1 MKKKSIFAALAAVML
16 QSGSLL
22 NAQQLSPTGICYV
35 EVNNNNLL
43 NAGAYKLQT
52 SNSYLFN
59 VVNIFAANIN
69 YDTSRGR
76 AYLYSNNNVTKV
88 LTNADTYIK
97 PLQQKGMKVVLTILG
112 NHQGAGICNFPTR
125 EAARDFA
132 QQLANTVNTY
142 GLDGIDFDD
151 EYSEYGKNGTGQP
164 NDSSF
169 VMLVQELKALL
180 PDKIISFYYYGD
192 AASRLSWNG
201 SRVGDYVNYSWNAMY
216 GTFSAPNVPPLTKA
230 QISPAA
236 VWMGNTSNS
245 TTTSLATQTKNGG
258 YGVFMWYDLH
268 GTNETAQLSAGTQT
282 LYGQPTVLSGTLQSW
297 TQGTNCDAPIGLF
310 TNNLTGTSAKLNWSA
325 VGTSTYDIDYKPA
338 SSATWTSAAT
348 ALNATSV
355 TVTGLAANTDYD
367 WRIRTNCS
375 VKSTYMF
382 APRFNSGSGTTN
394 PTGSY
399 ALSLDG
405 STESGAAGNLNLGGS
420 ALSFEGWIKPSSFKS
435 ASPYISSIMGTEVS
449 DSNSAFLRLGDANVA
464 NNKVQF
470 VLSINN
476 VQQKLAST
484 TALNANTW
492 YHVAATYDGASMKI
506 YINGVLDA
514 SKSQTGS
521 VSSNGAFNV
530 GYLYNTSRNFNG
542 KVDEVRVWKRVLN
555 QTEISQN
562 MCNVSVP
569 ATSLAAYWK
578 FNEGSGSSVQDT
590 SGNGVTLT
598 LTGVD
603 ASNWGTDVPC
613 TTGTSKLA
621 KNGATQKAISSAETN
636 GENQIK
642 MYPNPASK
650 SSSLT
655 VSVPDVYS
663 RGKLTVYD
671 FNGRMV
677 DSQTMKAGNYQYNVS
692 ALSSGN
698 YIVQFESQ
706 DGSLKHTEKL
716 IVK

>member
-1 MKKKSIFAALAAVML
+1 MKKKSIFITLMALIL
-16 QSGSLL
+16 QAGSLL
-22 NAQQLSPTGICYV
+22 NAQQLNPAGICYV
-35 EVNNNNLL
+35 EVNNNNIL

-69 YDTSRGR
+69 YDANRGR

-132 QQLANTVNTY
+132 LQLANTVNTY

-151 EYSEYGKNGTGQP
+151 EYSEYGNNGTGQP

-169 VMLVQELKALL
+169 VMLVQELRALL
-180 PDKIISFYYYGD
+180 PDKLITFYYYGP

-201 SRVGDYVNYSWNAMY
+201 SRVGDYVNYSWNANY

-236 VWMGNTSNS
+236 VWLGNTSNS
-245 TTTSLATQTKNGG
+245 TTTSLASQTKTGG
-258 YGVFMWYDLH
+258 YGLYLWYDLK
-268 GTNETAQLSAGTQT
+268 GTNQASQLSAGTQT
-282 LYGQPTVLSGTLQSW
+282 LYGEQTVLSGSLQSW
-297 TQGTNCDAPIGLF
+297 TQGTNCDAPIGLY
-310 TNNLTGTSAKLNWSA
+310 TSNLTGTSAKLNWTA

-338 SSATWTSAAT
+338 SSATWTSVAT
-348 ALNATSV
+348 AVSGTSV
-355 TVTGLAANTDYD
+355 TVSGLTVNTEYD

-382 APRFNSGSGTTN
+382 APRFNSGSGTTI

-405 STESGAAGNLNLGGS
+405 STTSGAAGNINLSGS

-435 ASPYISSIMGTEVS
+435 AFPYISSIMGTEVG
-449 DSNSAFLRLGDANVA
+449 DNNSAFLRLGDGNLA
-464 NNKVQF
+464 NNKLQF
-470 VLSINN
+470 VVSINN

-484 TALNANTW
+484 TALSANTW
-492 YHVAATYDGASMKI
+492 YHVAATYDGATMKL

-514 SKSQTGS
+514 SKAQAGN
-521 VSSNGAFNV
+521 VNSNGAFNV
-530 GYLYNTSRNFNG
+530 GYLYNVSRNFNG
-542 KVDEVRVWKRVLN
+542 KIDEVRVWKRALS

-562 MCNVSVP
+562 MCGVSVP
-569 ATSLAAYWK
+569 ASTLAAYWK
-578 FNEGSGSSVQDT
+578 FNEGTGSSVQDT
-590 SGNGVTLT
+590 SGNGMSLT
-598 LTGVD
+598 LTGTN
-603 ASNWGTDVPC
+603 ASSWVTDVPC
-613 TTGTSKLA
+613 PAG
-621 KNGATQKAISSAETN
+621 TQKSAGMVESQKISEQITAKE
-636 GENQIK
+636 QIK
-642 MYPNPASK
+642 LYPNPVNT
-650 SSSLT
+650 SSALGI
-655 VSVPDVYS
+655 SVPEEYS
-663 RGKLTVYD
+663 KGKLTVYNFKGD
-671 FNGRMV
+671 V
-677 DSQTMKAGNYQYNVS
+677 VVTKTLTAGNNQYDISGLS
-692 ALSSGN
+692 AGN
-698 YIVQFESQ
+698 YIVRFESQ
-706 DGSLKHTEKL
+706 DGSLKQSEKL
-716 IVK
+716 IIK

>member
-1 MKKKSIFAALAAVML
+1 MKKKSIFTALIAMIL
-16 QSGSLL
+16 QSGSLI

-97 PLQQKGMKVVLTILG
+97 PLQQKGIKVVLTILG

-125 EAARDFA
+125 EAAKDFA
-132 QQLANTVNTY
+132 LQLANTVNTY

-169 VMLVQELKALL
+169 VMLVQELRALL
-180 PDKIISFYYYGD
+180 PNKIISFYYYGP

-201 SRVGDYVNYSWNAMY
+201 ARVGDNVNYSWNAMY

-245 TTTSLATQTKNGG
+245 TTSSLAAQTKNGG

-268 GTNETAQLSAGTQT
+268 GTNETSQLSAGTQT
-282 LYGQPTVLSGTLQSW
+282 LYGEPTVLSSPLQSW
-297 TQGTNCDAPIGLF
+297 TQGTNCDAPIGLY
-310 TNNLTGTSAKLNWSA
+310 TSNLTGTSAKLNWSA
-325 VGTSTYDIDYKPA
+325 VGTNTYDVDYKPA
-338 SSATWTSAAT
+338 SSTTWTNAVSAT
-348 ALNATSV
+348 NSTSV
-355 TVTGLAANTDYD
+355 TISGLTANTEYD

-375 VKSTYMF
+375 VKSAYMF
-382 APRFNSGSGTTN
+382 APRFTSTSGTT

-405 STESGAAGNLNLGGS
+405 STESGAAGSMNLNGS
-420 ALSFEGWIKPSSFKS
+420 ALSFEGWIKPSAFKS
-435 ASPYISSIMGTEVS
+435 AFPYISSIMGTEVS
-449 DSNSAFLRLGDANVA
+449 DSNSAFLRLGDAGLA
-464 NNKVQF
+464 NNKLQF
-470 VLSINN
+470 VVSINN
-476 VQQKLAST
+476 VQQKLASA

-492 YHVAATYDGASMKI
+492 YHVAATYDGVNMKI

-514 SKSQTGS
+514 TKAQTGS
-521 VSSNGAFNV
+521 VNSTGAFNV

-542 KVDEVRVWKRVLN
+542 KIDEVRVWKRALS

-613 TTGTSKLA
+613 TTGNSALA
-621 KNGATQKAISSAETN
+621 RTAGSQKAIKVGETSIKT
-636 GENQIK
+636 QIK
-642 MYPNPASK
+642 LYPNPVSK

-655 VSVPDVYS
+655 VSVPDEYS
-663 RGKLTVYD
+663 KGKLTVYD
-671 FNGRMV
+671 FNGRIV
-677 DSQTMKAGNYQYNVS
+677 DTKSLNSGDNQYELNRIPAGNY
-692 ALSSGN
+692 
-698 YIVQFESQ
+698 IIQFESH
-706 DGSLKHTEKL
+706 DGSLKQSEKL

>member
-1 MKKKSIFAALAAVML
+1 MKKKSIFTALIAMML
-16 QSGSLL
+16 QSGSLI

-125 EAARDFA
+125 EAAKDFA
-132 QQLANTVNTY
+132 LQLANTVNTY

-151 EYSEYGKNGTGQP
+151 EYSEYGNNGTGQP

-169 VMLVQELKALL
+169 VMLVQELRALL
-180 PDKIISFYYYGD
+180 PNKIISFYYYGP

-201 SRVGDYVNYSWNAMY
+201 ARVGDNVNYSWNAMY

-282 LYGQPTVLSGTLQSW
+282 LYGEPTVLSGTLQSW
-297 TQGTNCDAPIGLF
+297 TQGTNCDAPIGLY
-310 TNNLTGTSAKLNWSA
+310 TSNLTGTSAKLNWSA
-325 VGTSTYDIDYKPA
+325 VGSNTYDVDYKPA
-338 SSATWTSAAT
+338 SSTTWTNAVTAT
-348 ALNATSV
+348 SSTSV
-355 TVTGLAANTDYD
+355 TISGLTANTEYD

-375 VKSTYMF
+375 VKSAYMF
-382 APRFNSGSGTTN
+382 APRFTSTSGTT

-405 STESGAAGNLNLGGS
+405 STESGAAGSMNLSGS

-449 DSNSAFLRLGDANVA
+449 DSNSAFLRLGDASLA
-464 NNKVQF
+464 NNKLQF
-470 VLSINN
+470 VVSINN
-476 VQQKLAST
+476 VQQKLASA

-492 YHVAATYDGASMKI
+492 YHVAATYDGSNMKI

-514 SKSQTGS
+514 TKAQTGS
-521 VSSNGAFNV
+521 VNSTGAFNV

-542 KVDEVRVWKRVLN
+542 KIDEVRVWKRALS

-578 FNEGSGSSVQDT
+578 FNEGSGSTVQDT

-603 ASNWGTDVPC
+603 ASNWGTDLPC
-613 TTGTSKLA
+613 TTGSSALA
-621 KNGATQKAISSAETN
+621 RTAGQKAINTGETN
-636 GENQIK
+636 IKNQIK
-642 MYPNPASK
+642 LYPNPASK

-655 VSVPDVYS
+655 VSVPDEYS
-663 RGKLTVYD
+663 KGKLTIYD
-671 FNGRMV
+671 FNGRIV
-677 DSQTMKAGNYQYNVS
+677 DTKSLNSGDNQYE
-692 ALSSGN
+692 LSRVPAGN
-698 YIVQFESQ
+698 YIVQFESH
-706 DGSLKHTEKL
+706 DGSLKQSEKL

>member
-1 MKKKSIFAALAAVML
+1 MKKKSIFTALIAIML
-16 QSGSLL
+16 QSGSLI

-125 EAARDFA
+125 EAAKDFA
-132 QQLANTVNTY
+132 LQLANTVNTY

-151 EYSEYGKNGTGQP
+151 EYSEYGNNGTGQP

-169 VMLVQELKALL
+169 VMLVQELRALL
-180 PDKIISFYYYGD
+180 PNKIISFYYYGP
-192 AASRLSWNG
+192 AASRLFWNG
-201 SRVGDYVNYSWNAMY
+201 ARVGDNVNYSWNAMY

-282 LYGQPTVLSGTLQSW
+282 LYGEQTVLSSPLQSW
-297 TQGTNCDAPIGLF
+297 TQGTNCDAPIGLY
-310 TNNLTGTSAKLNWSA
+310 TSNLTGTSAKLNWSA
-325 VGTSTYDIDYKPA
+325 VGTNTYDVDYKPA
-338 SSATWTSAAT
+338 SSTTWTSAVSAT
-348 ALNATSV
+348 SSTSV
-355 TVTGLAANTDYD
+355 TISGLTVNTDYD

-375 VKSTYMF
+375 VKSAYMF
-382 APRFNSGSGTTN
+382 APRFTSTSGTT

-405 STESGAAGNLNLGGS
+405 STESGAAGSMNLSGS

-449 DSNSAFLRLGDANVA
+449 DSNSAFLRLGDASLA
-464 NNKVQF
+464 NNKLQF
-470 VLSINN
+470 VVSINN
-476 VQQKLAST
+476 VQQKLASA

-492 YHVAATYDGASMKI
+492 YHVAATYDGSNMKI
-506 YINGVLDA
+506 YINGTLDA
-514 SKSQTGS
+514 TKAQTGS
-521 VSSNGAFNV
+521 VNSTGAFNV

-542 KVDEVRVWKRVLN
+542 KIDEVRVWKRALS

-578 FNEGSGSSVQDT
+578 FNEGSGSTVQDT

-603 ASNWGTDVPC
+603 SSNWGTDLPC
-613 TTGTSKLA
+613 TTGSSALA
-621 KNGATQKAISSAETN
+621 RTAGQKAINTGETN
-636 GENQIK
+636 IKNQIK
-642 MYPNPASK
+642 LYPNPVSK

-655 VSVPDVYS
+655 VSVPDEYS
-663 RGKLTVYD
+663 KGKLTVYD
-671 FNGRMV
+671 FNGRIV
-677 DSQTMKAGNYQYNVS
+677 DTKSLNSGDNQYELSRIS
-692 ALSSGN
+692 AGN
-698 YIVQFESQ
+698 YIVHFESH
-706 DGSLKHTEKL
+706 DGSLKQSEKL

>member
-1 MKKKSIFAALAAVML
+1 MKKKSIFTTLIAVML
-16 QSGSLL
+16 QFGSLL
-22 NAQQLSPTGICYV
+22 NAQQLNPTGICYV
-35 EVNNNNLL
+35 EVNNNNIL

-112 NHQGAGICNFPTR
+112 NHQGAGICNFPNR
-125 EAARDFA
+125 EAAKDFA
-132 QQLANTVNTY
+132 LQLANTVNTY

-180 PDKIISFYYYGD
+180 PDKIISFYYYGP

-297 TQGTNCDAPIGLF
+297 TQGTNCDAPIGLY
-310 TNNLTGTSAKLNWSA
+310 TSNLTGTSVKLNWSA
-325 VGTSTYDIDYKPA
+325 VGTNTYDVDYKPA
-338 SSATWTSAAT
+338 SSTTWTNVASS
-348 ALNATSV
+348 LNGTSV
-355 TVTGLAANTDYD
+355 TVSGLTANTEYD

-375 VKSTYMF
+375 VKSAYMF

-405 STESGAAGNLNLGGS
+405 SSESGAAGNLNLSGS

-449 DSNSAFLRLGDANVA
+449 DGNSAFLRLGDAGLA

-484 TALNANTW
+484 TTLNANTW
-492 YHVAATYDGASMKI
+492 YHVAATYDGATMKL
-506 YINGVLDA
+506 YINGVLNA
-514 SKSQTGS
+514 SKAQTGNI
-521 VSSNGAFNV
+521 SSNGAFNV

-542 KVDEVRVWKRVLN
+542 KIDEVRVWKRVLS

-569 ATSLAAYWK
+569 ASSLAAYWK
-578 FNEGSGSSVQDT
+578 FNEGSGSTVQDS

-603 ASNWGTDVPC
+603 SSNWGTDIPC
-613 TTGTSKLA
+613 TTGTSKLSG
-621 KNGATQKAISSAETN
+621 NQKAINS
-636 GENQIK
+636 GEISVKNQIK
-642 MYPNPASK
+642 LYPNPVSR

-655 VSVPDVYS
+655 ISVPDEYS

-671 FNGRMV
+671 FNGRLL
-677 DSQTMKAGNYQYNVS
+677 DTKSLTAGDNSYELPKLSAGNYI
-692 ALSSGN
+692 L
-698 YIVQFESQ
+698 QFESENAT
-706 DGSLKHTEKL
+706 LKHTEKL
-716 IVK
+716 MVK

>member
-1 MKKKSIFAALAAVML
+1 MKKKSIFTALIAMIL
-16 QSGSLL
+16 QSGSLI

-97 PLQQKGMKVVLTILG
+97 PLQQKGIKVVLTILG

-125 EAARDFA
+125 EAAKDFA
-132 QQLANTVNTY
+132 LQLANTVNTY

-169 VMLVQELKALL
+169 VMLVQELRALL
-180 PDKIISFYYYGD
+180 PNKIISFYYYGP

-201 SRVGDYVNYSWNAMY
+201 ARVGDNVNYSWNAMY

-245 TTTSLATQTKNGG
+245 TTTSLAAQTKNGG

-268 GTNETAQLSAGTQT
+268 GTNETSQLSAGTQT
-282 LYGQPTVLSGTLQSW
+282 LYGEPTVLSSPLQSW
-297 TQGTNCDAPIGLF
+297 TQGTNCDAPIGLY
-310 TNNLTGTSAKLNWSA
+310 TSNLTGTSAKLNWSA
-325 VGTSTYDIDYKPA
+325 VGTNTYDVDYKPA
-338 SSATWTSAAT
+338 FSTTWTNAVSATNS
-348 ALNATSV
+348 TSV
-355 TVTGLAANTDYD
+355 TISGLTANTEYD

-375 VKSTYMF
+375 VKSAYMF
-382 APRFNSGSGTTN
+382 APRFTSTSGTT

-405 STESGAAGNLNLGGS
+405 STESGAAGSMNLSGS
-420 ALSFEGWIKPSSFKS
+420 ALSFEGWIKPSAFKS
-435 ASPYISSIMGTEVS
+435 AFPYISSIMGTEVS
-449 DSNSAFLRLGDANVA
+449 DSNSAFLRLGDAGLA
-464 NNKVQF
+464 NNKLQF
-470 VLSINN
+470 VVSINN
-476 VQQKLAST
+476 VQQKLASA

-492 YHVAATYDGASMKI
+492 YHVAATYDGVNMKI

-514 SKSQTGS
+514 TKAQTGS
-521 VSSNGAFNV
+521 VNSTGAFNV

-542 KVDEVRVWKRVLN
+542 KIDEVRVWKRALS

-613 TTGTSKLA
+613 TTGNSALA
-621 KNGATQKAISSAETN
+621 RTAGSQKAIKVGETSIKT
-636 GENQIK
+636 QIK
-642 MYPNPASK
+642 LYPNPVSK

-655 VSVPDVYS
+655 VSVPDEYS
-663 RGKLTVYD
+663 KGKLTVYD
-671 FNGRMV
+671 FNGRIV
-677 DSQTMKAGNYQYNVS
+677 DTKSLNSGDNQYELNRIPAGNY
-692 ALSSGN
+692 
-698 YIVQFESQ
+698 IIQFESH
-706 DGSLKHTEKL
+706 DGSLKQSEKL

>member
-1 MKKKSIFAALAAVML
+1 MKKKSIFTALIAMML
-16 QSGSLL
+16 QSGSLI
-22 NAQQLSPTGICYV
+22 NAQQLNPTGICYV

-69 YDTSRGR
+69 YDISRGR

-125 EAARDFA
+125 EAAKDFA
-132 QQLANTVNTY
+132 LQLANTVNTY

-151 EYSEYGKNGTGQP
+151 EYSEYGNNGTGQP

-169 VMLVQELKALL
+169 VMLVQELRALL
-180 PDKIISFYYYGD
+180 PNKIISFYYYGP

-201 SRVGDYVNYSWNAMY
+201 ARVGDNVNYSWNAMY

-282 LYGQPTVLSGTLQSW
+282 LYGEPTVLSGTLQSW
-297 TQGTNCDAPIGLF
+297 TQGTNCDAPIGLY
-310 TNNLTGTSAKLNWSA
+310 TSNLTGTSAKLNWSA
-325 VGTSTYDIDYKPA
+325 VGTNTYDVDYKPA
-338 SSATWTSAAT
+338 SSTTWTNAVTAT
-348 ALNATSV
+348 SSTSV
-355 TVTGLAANTDYD
+355 TISGLTANTDYD

-375 VKSTYMF
+375 VKSAYMF
-382 APRFNSGSGTTN
+382 APRFTSASGTT

-405 STESGAAGNLNLGGS
+405 STESGAAGSINLSGS

-449 DSNSAFLRLGDANVA
+449 DSNSAFLRLGDASLA
-464 NNKVQF
+464 NNKLQF
-470 VLSINN
+470 VVSINN
-476 VQQKLAST
+476 VQQKLASV

-492 YHVAATYDGASMKI
+492 YHVAATYDGANMKI

-514 SKSQTGS
+514 TKAQTGS
-521 VSSNGAFNV
+521 VNSTGAFNV

-542 KVDEVRVWKRVLN
+542 KIDEVRVWKRALS

-578 FNEGSGSSVQDT
+578 FNEGSGSTVQDT

-603 ASNWGTDVPC
+603 SSNWGTDLPC
-613 TTGTSKLA
+613 ATGSSLLA
-621 KNGATQKAISSAETN
+621 RNASSQKAISEGQVN
-636 GENQIK
+636 GKNQIK
-642 MYPNPASK
+642 LYPNPVSK

-655 VSVPDVYS
+655 VSVPDEYS
-663 RGKLTVYD
+663 KGKLTVYD
-671 FNGRMV
+671 YNGRIV
-677 DSQTMKAGNYQYNVS
+677 DTQSLNSGNNQYELNRIS
-692 ALSSGN
+692 AGN
-698 YIVQFESQ
+698 YIVQFESH
-706 DGSLKHTEKL
+706 DGNLKQSEKL

>member
-1 MKKKSIFAALAAVML
+1 MKKKSIFTALAAVML
-16 QSGSLL
+16 QAVSPI
-22 NAQQLSPTGICYV
+22 NAQQLNPTGICYV
-35 EVNNNNLL
+35 EVNNNNIL

-76 AYLYSNNNVTKV
+76 AYLYANNNVTKV

-125 EAARDFA
+125 EAAKDFA
-132 QQLANTVNTY
+132 LQLANTVNTY

-310 TNNLTGTSAKLNWSA
+310 TSNLTSTSAKLNWSA
-325 VGTSTYDIDYKPA
+325 VGTNTYDIDYKPA
-338 SSATWTSAAT
+338 SSSTWTSAAT

-355 TVTGLAANTDYD
+355 TITGLTANTDYD

-405 STESGAAGNLNLGGS
+405 SSESGAAGNLNLGGS

-492 YHVAATYDGASMKI
+492 YHVAATYDGTTMKI

-542 KVDEVRVWKRVLN
+542 KVDEVRVWKRALS

-621 KNGATQKAISSAETN
+621 RNGAAQKAISSAENN
-636 GENQIK
+636 GKNQIK

-655 VSVPDVYS
+655 VSVPDGYS

-671 FNGRMV
+671 FNGRIL
-677 DSQTMKAGNYQYNVS
+677 DTKTIKAGNYQYDLSVLS
-692 ALSSGN
+692 AGS
-698 YIVQFESQ
+698 YIVQVESQ

>member
-1 MKKKSIFAALAAVML
+1 MKKKSILTVLTAMVL
-16 QSGSLL
+16 QSGSLI
-22 NAQQLSPTGICYV
+22 NAQQLNPTGICYV

-69 YDTSRGR
+69 YDVSRGR

-125 EAARDFA
+125 EAAKDFA
-132 QQLANTVNTY
+132 LQLANTVNTY

-151 EYSEYGKNGTGQP
+151 EYSDYGQNGTGQP

-180 PDKIISFYYYGD
+180 PDKIISFYYYGP

-201 SRVGDYVNYSWNAMY
+201 IRVGDYVNYSWNAMY

-245 TTTSLATQTKNGG
+245 TTTNLATQTKNGG

-268 GTNETAQLSAGTQT
+268 GTNETTQLSAGTQT

-297 TQGTNCDAPIGLF
+297 TQGTNCDAPIGLY
-310 TNNLTGTSAKLNWSA
+310 TSNLTGTSTKLNWSA

-338 SSATWTSAAT
+338 SSTTWTNVAS
-348 ALNATSV
+348 ALNSTSV
-355 TVTGLAANTDYD
+355 TVSGLTANTEYD

-375 VKSTYMF
+375 VKSAYMF
-382 APRFNSGSGTTN
+382 APRFNSGSGTTT

-399 ALSLDG
+399 ALALDG
-405 STESGAAGNLNLGGS
+405 STESGTAGNLNLSGS

-449 DSNSAFLRLGDANVA
+449 DSNSAFLRLGDAGLA
-464 NNKVQF
+464 NNKLQF

-476 VQQKLAST
+476 VQQKLASA

-492 YHVAATYDGASMKI
+492 YHVAATYDGSAMKL
-506 YINGVLDA
+506 YINGILDA
-514 SKSQTGS
+514 SKAQTGS
-521 VSSNGAFNV
+521 VNSNGAFNV

-542 KVDEVRVWKRVLN
+542 KVDEVRVWKRALS

-562 MCNVSVP
+562 SCNVSVP
-569 ATSLAAYWK
+569 ASSLAAYWK
-578 FNEGSGSSVQDT
+578 FNEGNGSTVQDT
-590 SGNGVTLT
+590 SGNGVILT

-603 ASNWGTDVPC
+603 ASNWGTDLPC
-613 TTGTSKLA
+613 TTGTLKSA
-621 KNGATQKAISSAETN
+621 RNAGSQKAVNSAEIN
-636 GENQIK
+636 VKNQIK
-642 MYPNPASK
+642 LYPNPVSK

-655 VSVPDVYS
+655 VAVPHEYS
-663 RGKLTVYD
+663 RGKMTVYD
-671 FNGRMV
+671 FNGRVV
-677 DSQTMKAGNYQYNVS
+677 DTRSLNVGDNS
-692 ALSSGN
+692 FELTRLSSGN
-698 YIVQFESQ
+698 YILQFESQ
-706 DGSLKHTEKL
+706 DGRLKQTEKL
-716 IVK
+716 MVK

>member
-1 MKKKSIFAALAAVML
+1 MKKKSILTALMAVML
-16 QSGSLL
+16 QSGSLI
-22 NAQQLSPTGICYV
+22 NAQQLNPTGICYV

-69 YDTSRGR
+69 YDSSRGR

-125 EAARDFA
+125 EAAKDFA
-132 QQLANTVNTY
+132 LQLANTVNTY

-151 EYSEYGKNGTGQP
+151 EYSEYGNNGTGQP

-169 VMLVQELKALL
+169 VMLVQELRALL
-180 PDKIISFYYYGD
+180 PNKIISFYYYGP

-201 SRVGDYVNYSWNAMY
+201 ARVGDNVNYSWNAMY

-282 LYGQPTVLSGTLQSW
+282 LYGEPTVLSGTLQSW
-297 TQGTNCDAPIGLF
+297 TQGTNCDAPIGLY
-310 TNNLTGTSAKLNWSA
+310 TSNLTGTSAKLNWSA
-325 VGTSTYDIDYKPA
+325 VGTNTYDVDYKPA
-338 SSATWTSAAT
+338 SSTTWTNAVSAT
-348 ALNATSV
+348 NATSV
-355 TVTGLAANTDYD
+355 TVSGLTANTEYD

-375 VKSTYMF
+375 VKSAYMF
-382 APRFNSGSGTTN
+382 APRFTSTSGTT

-405 STESGAAGNLNLGGS
+405 STESGAAGSMNLSGS

-449 DSNSAFLRLGDANVA
+449 DSNSAFLRLGDASLA
-464 NNKVQF
+464 NNKLQF
-470 VLSINN
+470 VVSINN
-476 VQQKLAST
+476 VQQKLASA

-492 YHVAATYDGASMKI
+492 YHVAATYDGANMKI

-514 SKSQTGS
+514 TKAQTGNVNS
-521 VSSNGAFNV
+521 TGAFNV

-542 KVDEVRVWKRVLN
+542 KIDEVRVWKRALS

-578 FNEGSGSSVQDT
+578 FNEGSGSTVQDT

-603 ASNWGTDVPC
+603 VSNWGTDLPC
-613 TTGTSKLA
+613 ATGSSLLA
-621 KNGATQKAISSAETN
+621 RNASSQKAISAGQTN
-636 GENQIK
+636 SKNQIK
-642 MYPNPASK
+642 LYPNPVSK

-655 VSVPDVYS
+655 VSVPDEYS
-663 RGKLTVYD
+663 KGKLTVYD
-671 FNGRMV
+671 FNGRIV
-677 DSQTMKAGNYQYNVS
+677 DTKSLNSGDNQIELTRLSAGS
-692 ALSSGN
+692 
-698 YIVQFESQ
+698 YIVQFESH
-706 DGSLKHTEKL
+706 DGSLKQSEKL

>member
-1 MKKKSIFAALAAVML
+1 MAVML
-16 QSGSLL
+16 QSGSLI
-22 NAQQLSPTGICYV
+22 NAQQLNPTGICYV

-125 EAARDFA
+125 EAAKDFA
-132 QQLANTVNTY
+132 LQLANTVNTY

-169 VMLVQELKALL
+169 VMLVQELRALL
-180 PDKIISFYYYGD
+180 PNKIISFYYYGD

-201 SRVGDYVNYSWNAMY
+201 ARVGDNVNYSWNAMY

-268 GTNETAQLSAGTQT
+268 GTNETSQLSAGTQT
-282 LYGQPTVLSGTLQSW
+282 LYGEQTVLSGTLQSW
-297 TQGTNCDAPIGLF
+297 TQGTNCDAPIGLY
-310 TNNLTGTSAKLNWSA
+310 TSNLTGTSAKLNWSA
-325 VGTSTYDIDYKPA
+325 VGTNTYDIDYKSA
-338 SSATWTSAAT
+338 SSTTWTNAVS
-348 ALNATSV
+348 ATSSTSL
-355 TVTGLAANTDYD
+355 TVSGLTANTEYD

-375 VKSTYMF
+375 VKSAYMF
-382 APRFNSGSGTTN
+382 APRFKSTSGTT

-405 STESGAAGNLNLGGS
+405 TSESGAAGNLTLSGS

-449 DSNSAFLRLGDANVA
+449 DSNSAFLRLGDAGLA
-464 NNKVQF
+464 NNKLQF
-470 VLSINN
+470 VVSINN
-476 VQQKLAST
+476 VQQKLASA

-492 YHVAATYDGASMKI
+492 YHVAATYDGTNMKL
-506 YINGVLDA
+506 YINGALDA
-514 SKSQTGS
+514 TKAQTGS
-521 VSSNGAFNV
+521 VNSTGAFNV

-542 KVDEVRVWKRVLN
+542 KVDEVRVWKRALS

-613 TTGTSKLA
+613 TTGSSASARTGGS
-621 KNGATQKAISSAETN
+621 QKAVSGGQVSVK
-636 GENQIK
+636 NQIK
-642 MYPNPASK
+642 LYPNPASK

-655 VSVPDVYS
+655 VSVPDEYS
-663 RGKLTVYD
+663 KGKLTVYD
-671 FNGRMV
+671 FNGRII
-677 DSQTMKAGNYQYNVS
+677 DTKSLNSGDNQYELTKLS
-692 ALSSGN
+692 AGN
-698 YIVQFESQ
+698 YIVQFESH
-706 DGSLKHTEKL
+706 DGSLKQSEKL

>member
-1 MKKKSIFAALAAVML
+1 MKKKSIFTALIAMML
-16 QSGSLL
+16 QSGSLI

-125 EAARDFA
+125 EAAKDFA
-132 QQLANTVNTY
+132 LQLANTVNTY

-151 EYSEYGKNGTGQP
+151 EYSEYGNNGTGQP

-169 VMLVQELKALL
+169 VMLVQELRALL
-180 PDKIISFYYYGD
+180 PNKIISFYYYGP

-201 SRVGDYVNYSWNAMY
+201 ARVGDNVNYSWNAMY

-245 TTTSLATQTKNGG
+245 TTTSLASQTKTGG

-268 GTNETAQLSAGTQT
+268 GTNEASQLSAGTQT
-282 LYGQPTVLSGTLQSW
+282 LYGEPTVLSGTLQSW
-297 TQGTNCDAPIGLF
+297 TQGTNCDAPIGLY
-310 TNNLTGTSAKLNWSA
+310 TSNLTGTSAKLNWSA
-325 VGTSTYDIDYKPA
+325 VGTNTYDIDYKPA
-338 SSATWTSAAT
+338 SSTTWTNAVSAT
-348 ALNATSV
+348 SSTSV
-355 TVTGLAANTDYD
+355 TVSGLTANTEYD

-375 VKSTYMF
+375 VKSAYMF
-382 APRFNSGSGTTN
+382 APRFTSTSGTTL
-394 PTGSY
+394 TGSY

-405 STESGAAGNLNLGGS
+405 STESGAAGNLTLSGS

-449 DSNSAFLRLGDANVA
+449 DSNSAFLRLGDASLA
-464 NNKVQF
+464 NNKLQF
-470 VLSINN
+470 VVSINN
-476 VQQKLAST
+476 VQQKLASA

-492 YHVAATYDGASMKI
+492 YHVAATYDGSNMKL

-514 SKSQTGS
+514 TKAQTGS
-521 VSSNGAFNV
+521 VNSTGAFNV

-542 KVDEVRVWKRVLN
+542 KIDEVRVWKRALS

-578 FNEGSGSSVQDT
+578 FNEGSGSTVQDT
-590 SGNGVTLT
+590 SGNGVSLT

-603 ASNWGTDVPC
+603 SSNWGTDVPC
-613 TTGTSKLA
+613 TTGSSALA
-621 KNGATQKAISSAETN
+621 RTAGQKAISAGETSIK
-636 GENQIK
+636 NQIK
-642 MYPNPASK
+642 LYPNPVSK

-655 VSVPDVYS
+655 VSVPDEYS
-663 RGKLTVYD
+663 KGKLTVYD
-671 FNGRMV
+671 FNGRIV
-677 DSQTMKAGNYQYNVS
+677 DTKSLNSGDNQYELS
-692 ALSSGN
+692 RISSGN
-698 YIVQFESQ
+698 YIIQFESH
-706 DGSLKHTEKL
+706 DGSLKQSEKL

>member
-1 MKKKSIFAALAAVML
+1 MKKKSIFTALIAMML
-16 QSGSLL
+16 QAGSLI
-22 NAQQLSPTGICYV
+22 NAQQLNPTGICYV

-125 EAARDFA
+125 EAAKDFA
-132 QQLANTVNTY
+132 LQLANTVNTY

-151 EYSEYGKNGTGQP
+151 EYSEYGNNGTGQP

-169 VMLVQELKALL
+169 VMLVQELRALL
-180 PDKIISFYYYGD
+180 PNKIISFYYYGP

-201 SRVGDYVNYSWNAMY
+201 ARVGDNVNYSWNAMY

-282 LYGQPTVLSGTLQSW
+282 LYGEPTVLSGTLQSW

-310 TNNLTGTSAKLNWSA
+310 TSNLTGTSAKLNWSA
-325 VGTSTYDIDYKPA
+325 VGTNTYDVDYKPA
-338 SSATWTSAAT
+338 SSTTWTNAVSAT
-348 ALNATSV
+348 SSTSV
-355 TVTGLAANTDYD
+355 TISGLTANTEYD

-375 VKSTYMF
+375 VKSAYMF
-382 APRFNSGSGTTN
+382 APRFKSASGTT

-405 STESGAAGNLNLGGS
+405 STESGAAGNMNLSGS

-449 DSNSAFLRLGDANVA
+449 DSNSAFLRLGDAGLA
-464 NNKVQF
+464 NNKLQF
-470 VLSINN
+470 VVSINN
-476 VQQKLAST
+476 VQQKLASA

-492 YHVAATYDGASMKI
+492 YHVAATYDGSNMKI
-506 YINGVLDA
+506 YINGILDA
-514 SKSQTGS
+514 TKAQTGS
-521 VSSNGAFNV
+521 VNSTGAFNV

-542 KVDEVRVWKRVLN
+542 KIDEVRVWKRALS

-578 FNEGSGSSVQDT
+578 FNEGSGSTVQDT

-603 ASNWGTDVPC
+603 TSNWGTDVPC
-613 TTGTSKLA
+613 TTGSSAARTAAS
-621 KNGATQKAISSAETN
+621 QKAINGGETN
-636 GENQIK
+636 IKNQVK
-642 MYPNPASK
+642 LYPNPASK
-650 SSSLT
+650 SSPIT
-655 VSVPDVYS
+655 VSVSEEYS
-663 RGKLTVYD
+663 KGKLTVYD
-671 FNGRMV
+671 LNGRIV
-677 DSQTMKAGNYQYNVS
+677 DTRSLNSGDNQYELNRIP
-692 ALSSGN
+692 SGK
-698 YIVQFESQ
+698 YIIQFESH
-706 DGSLKHTEKL
+706 DGSLKQSEKL

>member
-1 MKKKSIFAALAAVML
+1 MKKKSIFTALIAMML
-16 QSGSLL
+16 QAGSLI
-22 NAQQLSPTGICYV
+22 NAQQLNPTGICYV

-125 EAARDFA
+125 EAAKDFA
-132 QQLANTVNTY
+132 LQLANTVNTY

-151 EYSEYGKNGTGQP
+151 EYSEYGNNGTGQP

-169 VMLVQELKALL
+169 VMLVQELRALL
-180 PDKIISFYYYGD
+180 PNKIISFYYYGP

-201 SRVGDYVNYSWNAMY
+201 ARVGDNVNYSWNAMY

-282 LYGQPTVLSGTLQSW
+282 LYGEPTVLSGTLQSW

-310 TNNLTGTSAKLNWSA
+310 TSNLTGTSAKLNWSA
-325 VGTSTYDIDYKPA
+325 VGTNTYDVDYKPA
-338 SSATWTSAAT
+338 SSTTWTNAVSAT
-348 ALNATSV
+348 SSTSV
-355 TVTGLAANTDYD
+355 TISGLTANTEYD

-375 VKSTYMF
+375 VKSAYMF
-382 APRFNSGSGTTN
+382 APRFKSASGTT

-405 STESGAAGNLNLGGS
+405 STESGAAGNMNLSGS

-449 DSNSAFLRLGDANVA
+449 DSNSAFLRLGDAGLA
-464 NNKVQF
+464 NNKLQF
-470 VLSINN
+470 VVSINN
-476 VQQKLAST
+476 VQQKLASA
-484 TALNANTW
+484 TALNTNTW
-492 YHVAATYDGASMKI
+492 YHVAATYDGSNMKI
-506 YINGVLDA
+506 YINGILDA
-514 SKSQTGS
+514 TKAQTGS
-521 VSSNGAFNV
+521 VNSTGAFNV

-542 KVDEVRVWKRVLN
+542 KIDEVRVWKRALS

-578 FNEGSGSSVQDT
+578 FNEGSGSTVQDT

-613 TTGTSKLA
+613 TTGSSAARTAAS
-621 KNGATQKAISSAETN
+621 QKAINGGETN
-636 GENQIK
+636 IKNQVK
-642 MYPNPASK
+642 LYPNPASK
-650 SSSLT
+650 SAPLI
-655 VSVPDVYS
+655 VSVPEEYS
-663 RGKLTVYD
+663 KGKLTVYD
-671 FNGRMV
+671 LNGRIV
-677 DSQTMKAGNYQYNVS
+677 DTRSLNSGDNQYELNRIP
-692 ALSSGN
+692 SGN
-698 YIVQFESQ
+698 YIIQFESH
-706 DGSLKHTEKL
+706 DGSLKQSEKL

>member
-1 MKKKSIFAALAAVML
+1 MDE
-16 QSGSLL
+16 
-22 NAQQLSPTGICYV
+22 CC
-35 EVNNNNLL
+35 
-43 NAGAYKLQT
+43 
-52 SNSYLFN
+52 NSF
-59 VVNIFAANIN
+59 
-69 YDTSRGR
+69 
-76 AYLYSNNNVTKV
+76 
-88 LTNADTYIK
+88 
-97 PLQQKGMKVVLTILG
+97 
-112 NHQGAGICNFPTR
+112 
-125 EAARDFA
+125 
-132 QQLANTVNTY
+132 
-142 GLDGIDFDD
+142 
-151 EYSEYGKNGTGQP
+151 
-164 NDSSF
+164 
-169 VMLVQELKALL
+169 
-180 PDKIISFYYYGD
+180 
-192 AASRLSWNG
+192 
-201 SRVGDYVNYSWNAMY
+201 
-216 GTFSAPNVPPLTKA
+216 
-230 QISPAA
+230 
-236 VWMGNTSNS
+236 
-245 TTTSLATQTKNGG
+245 
-258 YGVFMWYDLH
+258 
-268 GTNETAQLSAGTQT
+268 
-282 LYGQPTVLSGTLQSW
+282 
-297 TQGTNCDAPIGLF
+297 
-310 TNNLTGTSAKLNWSA
+310 
-325 VGTSTYDIDYKPA
+325 
-338 SSATWTSAAT
+338 
-348 ALNATSV
+348 NATSV
-355 TVTGLAANTDYD
+355 TISGLTANTEYD

-405 STESGAAGNLNLGGS
+405 STESGAAGNMNLSGS

-449 DSNSAFLRLGDANVA
+449 DSNSAFLRLGDASLA
-464 NNKVQF
+464 NNKLQF

-492 YHVAATYDGASMKI
+492 YHVAATYDGASMKL

-514 SKSQTGS
+514 SKAQTGS

-542 KVDEVRVWKRVLN
+542 KIDEVRVWKRALS

-603 ASNWGTDVPC
+603 ASNWGTDLPC
-613 TTGTSKLA
+613 TTGTSNF
-621 KNGATQKAISSAETN
+621 KNGATQKQSVQETN
-636 GENQIK
+636 EESDKNV
-642 MYPNPASK
+642 PESCSK

-655 VSVPDVYS
+655 VSVPDEYS

-677 DSQTMKAGNYQYNVS
+677 DTNHECRK
-692 ALSSGN
+692 
-698 YIVQFESQ
+698 
-706 DGSLKHTEKL
+706 
-716 IVK
+716 

>member
-1 MKKKSIFAALAAVML
+1 MKKKSIFTALMAVML
-16 QSGSLL
+16 QSGSLI
-22 NAQQLSPTGICYV
+22 NAQQLNPTGICYV

-125 EAARDFA
+125 EAAKDFA
-132 QQLANTVNTY
+132 LQLANTVNTY

-169 VMLVQELKALL
+169 VMLVQELRALL
-180 PDKIISFYYYGD
+180 PNKIISFYYYGD

-201 SRVGDYVNYSWNAMY
+201 ARVGDNVNYSWNAMY

-268 GTNETAQLSAGTQT
+268 GTNETSQLSAGTQT
-282 LYGQPTVLSGTLQSW
+282 LYGEQTVLSGTLQSW
-297 TQGTNCDAPIGLF
+297 TQGTNCDAPIGLY
-310 TNNLTGTSAKLNWSA
+310 TSNLTGTSAKLNWSA
-325 VGTSTYDIDYKPA
+325 VGTNTYDIDYKPA
-338 SSATWTSAAT
+338 SSTTWTNAVSAT
-348 ALNATSV
+348 SSTSV
-355 TVTGLAANTDYD
+355 TVSGLTANTEYD

-375 VKSTYMF
+375 VKSAYMF
-382 APRFNSGSGTTN
+382 APRFKSTSGTT
-394 PTGSY
+394 PTGSF

-405 STESGAAGNLNLGGS
+405 TTESGAAGNLTLSGS

-449 DSNSAFLRLGDANVA
+449 DSNSAFLRLGDAGLA
-464 NNKVQF
+464 NNKLQF
-470 VLSINN
+470 VVSINN
-476 VQQKLAST
+476 VQQKLASA

-492 YHVAATYDGASMKI
+492 YHVAATYDGANMKL
-506 YINGVLDA
+506 YINGALDA
-514 SKSQTGS
+514 TKAQTGS
-521 VSSNGAFNV
+521 VNSTGAFNV

-542 KVDEVRVWKRVLN
+542 KIDEVRVWKRALS

-613 TTGTSKLA
+613 TTGSSASARTGGS
-621 KNGATQKAISSAETN
+621 QKAISGGQVSIK
-636 GENQIK
+636 NQIK
-642 MYPNPASK
+642 LYPNPASK

-655 VSVPDVYS
+655 VSVPDDYS
-663 RGKLTVYD
+663 KGKLTVYD
-671 FNGRMV
+671 FNGRII
-677 DSQTMKAGNYQYNVS
+677 DTKSLNSGDNQYELTKLSAGNY
-692 ALSSGN
+692 
-698 YIVQFESQ
+698 IIQFESQ
-706 DGSLKHTEKL
+706 DGSLKQSEKL

>member
-1 MKKKSIFAALAAVML
+1 MKKKSIFTALIAMML
-16 QSGSLL
+16 QSGSLI

-125 EAARDFA
+125 EAAKDFA
-132 QQLANTVNTY
+132 LQLANTVNTY

-151 EYSEYGKNGTGQP
+151 EYSEYGNNGTGQP

-169 VMLVQELKALL
+169 VMLVQELRALL
-180 PDKIISFYYYGD
+180 PNKIISFYYYGP

-201 SRVGDYVNYSWNAMY
+201 ARVGDNVNYSWNAMY

-268 GTNETAQLSAGTQT
+268 GTNETSQLSAGTQT
-282 LYGQPTVLSGTLQSW
+282 LYGEPTVLNGTLQSW
-297 TQGTNCDAPIGLF
+297 TQGTNCDAPIGLY
-310 TNNLTGTSAKLNWSA
+310 TSNLTGTSAKLNWSA
-325 VGTSTYDIDYKPA
+325 VGTNTYDIDYKPA
-338 SSATWTSAAT
+338 SSTTWTNAVSAT
-348 ALNATSV
+348 SSTSV
-355 TVTGLAANTDYD
+355 TISGLTANTEYD

-375 VKSTYMF
+375 VKSAYMF
-382 APRFNSGSGTTN
+382 APRFTSTSGTT

-405 STESGAAGNLNLGGS
+405 STESGAAGSMNLSGS

-449 DSNSAFLRLGDANVA
+449 DSNSAFLRLGDAGLA
-464 NNKVQF
+464 NNKLQF
-470 VLSINN
+470 VVSINN
-476 VQQKLAST
+476 VQQKLASA

-492 YHVAATYDGASMKI
+492 YHVAATYDGSNMKI
-506 YINGVLDA
+506 YINGTLDA
-514 SKSQTGS
+514 TKAQSGS
-521 VSSNGAFNV
+521 VNSTGAFNV

-542 KVDEVRVWKRVLN
+542 KVDEVRVWKRALS

-569 ATSLAAYWK
+569 ASSLAAYWK
-578 FNEGSGSSVQDT
+578 FNEGSGSTVQDT

-603 ASNWGTDVPC
+603 SSNWGTDVPC
-613 TTGTSKLA
+613 TTGSSASARTA
-621 KNGATQKAISSAETN
+621 GQKAINSGETSIKT
-636 GENQIK
+636 QIK
-642 MYPNPASK
+642 LYPNPVSK

-655 VSVPDVYS
+655 VSVPDEYS
-663 RGKLTVYD
+663 KGKLTVYY
-671 FNGRMV
+671 FNGRIV
-677 DSQTMKAGNYQYNVS
+677 DTKSLNSGDNQYE
-692 ALSSGN
+692 LSRISLGN
-698 YIVQFESQ
+698 YIIQFESH
-706 DGSLKHTEKL
+706 DGSLKQSEKL

>member
-1 MKKKSIFAALAAVML
+1 MKKKSIFTALMAVML
-16 QSGSLL
+16 QSGSLI
-22 NAQQLSPTGICYV
+22 NAQQLNPTGICYV

-52 SNSYLFN
+52 SNSYLFS

-125 EAARDFA
+125 EAAKDFA
-132 QQLANTVNTY
+132 LQLANTVNTY

-169 VMLVQELKALL
+169 VMLVQELRALL
-180 PDKIISFYYYGD
+180 PNKIISFYYYGD

-201 SRVGDYVNYSWNAMY
+201 ARVGDNVNYSWNAMY

-268 GTNETAQLSAGTQT
+268 GTNETSQLSAGTQT
-282 LYGQPTVLSGTLQSW
+282 LYGEQTVLSGTLQSW
-297 TQGTNCDAPIGLF
+297 TQGTNCDAPIGLY
-310 TNNLTGTSAKLNWSA
+310 TSNLTGTSAKLNWSA
-325 VGTSTYDIDYKPA
+325 VGTNTYDIDYKPA
-338 SSATWTSAAT
+338 SSTTWTNAVSAT
-348 ALNATSV
+348 GSTSV
-355 TVTGLAANTDYD
+355 TVSGLTANTEYD

-375 VKSTYMF
+375 VKSAYMF
-382 APRFNSGSGTTN
+382 APRFKSTSGTT

-405 STESGAAGNLNLGGS
+405 TSESGAAGNLTLSGS

-449 DSNSAFLRLGDANVA
+449 DSNSAFLRLGDAGLA
-464 NNKVQF
+464 NNKLQF
-470 VLSINN
+470 VVSINN
-476 VQQKLAST
+476 VQQKLASA

-492 YHVAATYDGASMKI
+492 YHVAATYDGANMKL
-506 YINGVLDA
+506 YINGALDA
-514 SKSQTGS
+514 TKAQTGS
-521 VSSNGAFNV
+521 VNSTGAFNV

-542 KVDEVRVWKRVLN
+542 KVDEVRVWKRALS

-569 ATSLAAYWK
+569 ATSLTAYWK

-613 TTGTSKLA
+613 TTGSSASARTGGS
-621 KNGATQKAISSAETN
+621 QKAIGGGQVSIK
-636 GENQIK
+636 NQIK
-642 MYPNPASK
+642 LYPNPASK

-655 VSVPDVYS
+655 VSVPDEYS
-663 RGKLTVYD
+663 KGKLTVYD
-671 FNGRMV
+671 FNGRII
-677 DSQTMKAGNYQYNVS
+677 DTKSLNSGDNQYELTKLS
-692 ALSSGN
+692 AGN
-698 YIVQFESQ
+698 YIVQFESH
-706 DGSLKHTEKL
+706 DGSLKQSEKL

>member
-1 MKKKSIFAALAAVML
+1 MKKKSILTALIAVML
-16 QSGSLL
+16 QSGSLI
-22 NAQQLSPTGICYV
+22 NAQQLNPTGICYV
-35 EVNNNNLL
+35 EVNNNNIL
-43 NAGAYKLQT
+43 NAGSYKLQT

-125 EAARDFA
+125 EAAKDFA
-132 QQLANTVNTY
+132 LQLANTVNTY

-151 EYSEYGKNGTGQP
+151 EYSEYGNNGTGQP

-169 VMLVQELKALL
+169 VMLVQELRALL
-180 PDKIISFYYYGD
+180 PNKIISFYYYGP

-201 SRVGDYVNYSWNAMY
+201 ARVGDNVNYSWNAMY

-268 GTNETAQLSAGTQT
+268 GTNEATQLSAGTQT
-282 LYGQPTVLSGTLQSW
+282 LYGEQTVLSTPLQSW
-297 TQGTNCDAPIGLF
+297 TQGTNCDAPIGLY
-310 TNNLTGTSAKLNWSA
+310 TSNLTGTSAKLNWSA
-325 VGTSTYDIDYKPA
+325 VGTNTYDIDYKPA
-338 SSATWTSAAT
+338 SSATWTNAVSAT
-348 ALNATSV
+348 SSTSV
-355 TVTGLAANTDYD
+355 TVSGLTANTEYD

-375 VKSTYMF
+375 VKSAYMF
-382 APRFNSGSGTTN
+382 APRFTSTSGTT

-405 STESGAAGNLNLGGS
+405 STESGAAGSMNLSGS

-449 DSNSAFLRLGDANVA
+449 DSNSAFLRLGDASLA
-464 NNKVQF
+464 NNKLQF
-470 VLSINN
+470 VVSINN
-476 VQQKLAST
+476 VQQKLASA

-492 YHVAATYDGASMKI
+492 YHVAATYDGSNMKL

-514 SKSQTGS
+514 TKAQTGS
-521 VSSNGAFNV
+521 VNSNGAFNV

-542 KVDEVRVWKRVLN
+542 KIDEVRVWKRALS

-569 ATSLAAYWK
+569 AASLAAYWK
-578 FNEGSGSSVQDT
+578 FNEGSGSTVQDT

-603 ASNWGTDVPC
+603 ASNWGTDLPC
-613 TTGTSKLA
+613 TTGSSLLA
-621 KNGATQKAISSAETN
+621 RTAGSQKAISAGQVN
-636 GENQIK
+636 IKNQIK
-642 MYPNPASK
+642 LYPNPVSK

-655 VSVPDVYS
+655 VSVPDEYS
-663 RGKLTVYD
+663 KGKLTVYD
-671 FNGRMV
+671 FNGRIV
-677 DSQTMKAGNYQYNVS
+677 DTKSLNSGDNQYELTRLSAGNY
-692 ALSSGN
+692 
-698 YIVQFESQ
+698 IIQFESH
-706 DGSLKHTEKL
+706 DGSLKQSEKL

>member
-1 MKKKSIFAALAAVML
+1 MKKKSIFITLMALIL
-16 QSGSLL
+16 QAGSLL
-22 NAQQLSPTGICYV
+22 NAQQLNPAGICYV
-35 EVNNNNLL
+35 EVNNNNIL

-69 YDTSRGR
+69 YDANRGR

-132 QQLANTVNTY
+132 LQLANTVNTY

-151 EYSEYGKNGTGQP
+151 EYSEYGNNGTGQP

-169 VMLVQELKALL
+169 VMLVQELRALL
-180 PDKIISFYYYGD
+180 PDKLITFYYYGP

-201 SRVGDYVNYSWNAMY
+201 SRVGDYVNYSWNANY

-236 VWMGNTSNS
+236 VWLGNTSNS
-245 TTTSLATQTKNGG
+245 TTTSLASQTKTGG
-258 YGVFMWYDLH
+258 YGLYLWYDLK
-268 GTNETAQLSAGTQT
+268 GTNQASQLSAGTQT
-282 LYGQPTVLSGTLQSW
+282 LYGEQTVLSGSLQSW
-297 TQGTNCDAPIGLF
+297 TQGTNCDAPIGLY
-310 TNNLTGTSAKLNWSA
+310 TSNLTGTSAKLNWTA

-338 SSATWTSAAT
+338 SSATWTSVAT
-348 ALNATSV
+348 AVSGTSV
-355 TVTGLAANTDYD
+355 TVSGLTVNTEYD

-382 APRFNSGSGTTN
+382 APRFNSGSGTTI

-405 STESGAAGNLNLGGS
+405 STTSGAAGNINLSGS

-435 ASPYISSIMGTEVS
+435 AFPYISSIMGTEVG
-449 DSNSAFLRLGDANVA
+449 DNNSAFLRLGDGNLA
-464 NNKVQF
+464 NNKLQF
-470 VLSINN
+470 VVSINN

-484 TALNANTW
+484 TALSANTW
-492 YHVAATYDGASMKI
+492 YHVAATYDGATMKL

-514 SKSQTGS
+514 SKAQAGN
-521 VSSNGAFNV
+521 VNSNGAFNV
-530 GYLYNTSRNFNG
+530 GYLYNVSRNFNG
-542 KVDEVRVWKRVLN
+542 KIDEVRVWKRALS

-562 MCNVSVP
+562 MCGVSVP
-569 ATSLAAYWK
+569 ASTLAAYWK
-578 FNEGSGSSVQDT
+578 FNEGTGSSVQDT
-590 SGNGVTLT
+590 SGNGMSLT
-598 LTGVD
+598 LTGTN
-603 ASNWGTDVPC
+603 ASSWVTDVPC
-613 TTGTSKLA
+613 PAG
-621 KNGATQKAISSAETN
+621 TQKSAGMVESQKIS
-636 GENQIK
+636 GQITAK
-642 MYPNPASK
+642 EPIKLYPNPVNT
-650 SSSLT
+650 SSALGI
-655 VSVPDVYS
+655 SVPEEYS
-663 RGKLTVYD
+663 KGKLTVYNFKGD
-671 FNGRMV
+671 V
-677 DSQTMKAGNYQYNVS
+677 VVTKTLTAGNNQYDISGLS
-692 ALSSGN
+692 AGN
-698 YIVQFESQ
+698 YIVRFESQ
-706 DGSLKHTEKL
+706 DGSLKQSEKL
-716 IVK
+716 IIK

>member
-1 MKKKSIFAALAAVML
+1 MKKKSIFTALIAMML
-16 QSGSLL
+16 QSGSLI
-22 NAQQLSPTGICYV
+22 NAQQLNPTGICYV

-125 EAARDFA
+125 EAAKDFA
-132 QQLANTVNTY
+132 LQLANTVNTY

-151 EYSEYGKNGTGQP
+151 EYSEYGNNGTGQP

-169 VMLVQELKALL
+169 VMLVQELRALL
-180 PDKIISFYYYGD
+180 PNKIISFYYYGP

-201 SRVGDYVNYSWNAMY
+201 ARVGDNVNYSWNAMY

-282 LYGQPTVLSGTLQSW
+282 LYGEPTVLSGTLQSW
-297 TQGTNCDAPIGLF
+297 TQGTNCDAPIGLY
-310 TNNLTGTSAKLNWSA
+310 TSNLTGTSAKLNWSA
-325 VGTSTYDIDYKPA
+325 VGSNTYDVDYKPA
-338 SSATWTSAAT
+338 SSTTWTNAVTAT
-348 ALNATSV
+348 SSTSV
-355 TVTGLAANTDYD
+355 TISGLTANTEYD

-375 VKSTYMF
+375 VKSAYMF
-382 APRFNSGSGTTN
+382 APRFTSTSGTT

-405 STESGAAGNLNLGGS
+405 STESGAAGSMNLSGS

-449 DSNSAFLRLGDANVA
+449 DGNSAFLRLGDASLA
-464 NNKVQF
+464 NNKLQF
-470 VLSINN
+470 VVSINN
-476 VQQKLAST
+476 VQQKLASA

-492 YHVAATYDGASMKI
+492 YHVAATYDGANMKI

-514 SKSQTGS
+514 TKAQTGS
-521 VSSNGAFNV
+521 VNSTGAFNV

-542 KVDEVRVWKRVLN
+542 KIDEVRVWKRALS

-578 FNEGSGSSVQDT
+578 FNEGSGSTVQDT

-603 ASNWGTDVPC
+603 ASNWGTDLPC
-613 TTGTSKLA
+613 TTGSSALA
-621 KNGATQKAISSAETN
+621 RTAGQKAINTGETN
-636 GENQIK
+636 IKNQIK
-642 MYPNPASK
+642 LYPNPASK
-650 SSSLT
+650 SSLLT
-655 VSVPDVYS
+655 VSVPDEYS
-663 RGKLTVYD
+663 KGKLTVYD
-671 FNGRMV
+671 FNGRIV
-677 DSQTMKAGNYQYNVS
+677 DTKSLNSGDNQYE
-692 ALSSGN
+692 LSRVPAGN
-698 YIVQFESQ
+698 YIVQFESH
-706 DGSLKHTEKL
+706 DGSLKQSEKL

>member
-1 MKKKSIFAALAAVML
+1 MKKKSIFTALIAMML
-16 QSGSLL
+16 QSGSLI

-69 YDTSRGR
+69 HDTSRGR

-125 EAARDFA
+125 EAAKDFA
-132 QQLANTVNTY
+132 LQLANTVNTY

-151 EYSEYGKNGTGQP
+151 EYSEYGNNGTGQP

-169 VMLVQELKALL
+169 VMLVQELRALL
-180 PDKIISFYYYGD
+180 PNKIISFYYYGP
-192 AASRLSWNG
+192 AASKLSWNG
-201 SRVGDYVNYSWNAMY
+201 ARVGDNVNYSWNAMY

-268 GTNETAQLSAGTQT
+268 GTNETSQLSAGTQT
-282 LYGQPTVLSGTLQSW
+282 LYGEPTVLSGTLQSW
-297 TQGTNCDAPIGLF
+297 TQGANCDAPIGLY
-310 TNNLTGTSAKLNWSA
+310 TSNLTGTSAKLNWSA
-325 VGTSTYDIDYKPA
+325 VGTNTYDIDYKPA
-338 SSATWTSAAT
+338 SSTTWTNAVSAT
-348 ALNATSV
+348 SSTSV
-355 TVTGLAANTDYD
+355 TISGLTANTEYD

-375 VKSTYMF
+375 VKSAYMF
-382 APRFNSGSGTTN
+382 APRFTSTSGTT
-394 PTGSY
+394 PTGFY

-405 STESGAAGNLNLGGS
+405 STESGAAGSMNLSGS

-435 ASPYISSIMGTEVS
+435 ASPYISSLMGTEVS
-449 DSNSAFLRLGDANVA
+449 DSNSAFLRLGDAGLA
-464 NNKVQF
+464 NNKLQF
-470 VLSINN
+470 VVSINN
-476 VQQKLAST
+476 VQQKLASA

-492 YHVAATYDGASMKI
+492 YHVAATYDGANMKL

-514 SKSQTGS
+514 TKAQTGNVNS
-521 VSSNGAFNV
+521 TGAFNV

-542 KVDEVRVWKRVLN
+542 KIDEVRVWKRALS

-562 MCNVSVP
+562 MCNVTVP

-578 FNEGSGSSVQDT
+578 FNEGSGSTVQDT

-603 ASNWGTDVPC
+603 ASNWGTDLPC
-613 TTGTSKLA
+613 TTGTSLLA
-621 KNGATQKAISSAETN
+621 RNASIQKAVNAGQISIK
-636 GENQIK
+636 NQIK
-642 MYPNPASK
+642 LYPNPVSK

-655 VSVPDVYS
+655 VSVPDEYS
-663 RGKLTVYD
+663 KGKLTVYD
-671 FNGRMV
+671 FNGRTV
-677 DSQTMKAGNYQYNVS
+677 DTKSLNSGDNQYELTRISAGNYI
-692 ALSSGN
+692 L
-698 YIVQFESQ
+698 QFESH
-706 DGSLKHTEKL
+706 DGSLKQSEKL